1 MTFAL
6 PFDWPILYFIQEH
19 LRTAWLDVVVPFY
32 SSLGNGGHL
41 WIAIALVLLFSK
53 SYRRVGACMLVGM
66 MAGVLLG
73 NEWLKNLVARPRP
86 FMLDSSVALLIP
98 PPGQYSFPSGHT
110 LSSFIA
116 ATCMCFGGKWLGLVG
131 ISLATLMGLSRLYLF
146 VHFPSDVLAAVVLGA
161 LIAYSVWHIS
171 LRLTSAIKAHRE

>member
-110 LSSFIA
+110 LVLYSSYLYVLWREVAGSCGHQPRDPYGAFKA
-116 ATCMCFGGKWLGLVG
+116 
-131 ISLATLMGLSRLYLF
+131 LSFCAFSIRRTRG
-146 VHFPSDVLAAVVLGA
+146 SGA
-161 LIAYSVWHIS
+161 RRPYSV
-171 LRLTSAIKAHRE
+171 